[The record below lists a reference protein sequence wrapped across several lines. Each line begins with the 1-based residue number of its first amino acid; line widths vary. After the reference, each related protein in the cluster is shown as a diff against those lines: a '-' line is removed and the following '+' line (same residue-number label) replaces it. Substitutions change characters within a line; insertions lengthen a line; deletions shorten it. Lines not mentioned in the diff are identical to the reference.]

1 MFAISKK
8 NATGLRAKS
17 QEKKANALL
26 DNTEAPY
33 TNFEKAENGDS
44 MEFGGKKLT
53 FKGLVRQK
61 DEKTK
66 KEEDLFPSAQFEF
79 SSGEI
84 T

>member
-1 MFAISKK
+1 VFAISKK

-17 QEKKANALL
+17 QENKEKALV
-26 DNTEAPY
+26 DTTEAPY
-33 TNFEKAENGDS
+33 SNFERAEKGDS

-53 FKGLVRQK
+53 FKGLVREK